1 MRKVFEVELASE
13 DRCTELILP
22 ASPYALLDALEK
34 LELREGEVPQWEVIQ
49 THSCDKLY
57 PYLDQDGTLSELNAL
72 CQQLALLDGQQTAIV
87 EGLVKIEF
95 EKGNRPVPMSQL
107 IDMAYSTDCCHVVEE
122 ATNDYTLGRSC
133 AKNGFV
139 PDADNLTDQQFEL
152 LDFARIG
159 REFRQNEGGVF
170 TSGGYVQR
178 HDELKQVYKTLDLT
192 LKKPDY
198 AILAELPD
206 GSRARLPTPP
216 GETMADT
223 PARCVDCAA
232 PALNGLTA
240 MRSTL
245 DMLARRLA
253 ELELDGDLTRYKA
266 VLEATGC
273 DDISQ
278 ALALADD
285 LDRYRFD
292 PEPREPDEVASGH
305 LKGLLSEED
314 LAALLSNV
322 NLYCYGQELVEQS
335 GGKLTGYGYV
345 RPILEQTM
353 EYGPA
358 GAPIEAQRSGF
369 DGERN
374 HSEMNE
380 LSPQGGSEGYE
391 ACGDEMEMM

>member
-13 DRCTELILP
+13 NGCTELTLP
-22 ASPYALLDALEK
+22 AAPYALLDALEK

-95 EKGNRPVPMSQL
+95 EKGNRPVPMSRL
-107 IDMAYSTDCCHVVEE
+107 IDMAYSTDCCHLVER
-122 ATNDYTLGRSC
+122 ATDDLTLGRFC

-178 HDELKQVYKTLDLT
+178 HDELKQVYKTLGLT
-192 LKKPDY
+192 LNKPDY
-198 AILAELPD
+198 AMLVGLPD
-206 GSRARLPTPP
+206 GSRVKLPTPL
-216 GETMADT
+216 GKTVVEE
-223 PARCVDCAA
+223 PARCMDCAA
-232 PALNGLTA
+232 PVLTGLTA

-245 DMLARRLA
+245 DILACRLA
-253 ELELDGDLTRYKA
+253 ELELDGDLTKYKA

-292 PEPREPDEVASGH
+292 PEPREPDEVASDH
-305 LKGLLSEED
+305 LKRLLPEED
-314 LAALLSNV
+314 LAALLPNV
-322 NLYCYGQELVEQS
+322 NLYCYGQELIEQN

-345 RPILEQTM
+345 QPSIGPVQDM
-353 EYGPA
+353 E
-358 GAPIEAQRSGF
+358 
-369 DGERN
+369 
-374 HSEMNE
+374 
-380 LSPQGGSEGYE
+380 PQKNGL
-391 ACGDEMEMM
+391 EMM

>member
-1 MRKVFEVELASE
+1 MRKIFEVELASE
-13 DRCTELILP
+13 DRCTELTFP
-22 ASPYALLDALEK
+22 ATPYALLDALEK
-34 LELREGEVPQWEVIQ
+34 LELKEGEIPQWEVIQ
-49 THSCDKLY
+49 TYSCDKLY

-72 CQQLALLDGQQTAIV
+72 CQQLALLDGQQTAVV

-95 EKGNRPVPMSQL
+95 EHGSRPVPMPRL
-107 IDMAYSTDCCHVVEE
+107 IDMAYSTDCCHLVEE
-122 ATNDYTLGRSC
+122 ATDDLTLGRFC

-139 PDADNLTDQQFEL
+139 PEADNLTDQQFEL
-152 LDFARIG
+152 LDFAKIG
-159 REFRQNEGGVF
+159 REFRQAEDGVF

-178 HDELKQVYKTLDLT
+178 HDELKHVHKTLDLT
-192 LKKPDY
+192 LNKPDY

-206 GSRARLPTPP
+206 GSQVRLPIPL

-232 PALNGLTA
+232 PALTGLTA

-253 ELELDGDLTRYKA
+253 ELELDGDLTKYKA

-285 LDRYRFD
+285 LDRYSFD
-292 PEPREPDEVASGH
+292 PEPREPDEVASGY
-305 LKGLLSEED
+305 LKGLLPEED
-314 LAALLSNV
+314 LAALLPNV
-322 NLYCYGQELVEQS
+322 NLYCYGQKLIEQS

-345 RPILEQTM
+345 QPSTAPTQDIGPQT
-353 EYGPA
+353 
-358 GAPIEAQRSGF
+358 
-369 DGERN
+369 DG
-374 HSEMNE
+374 SEMTLN
-380 LSPQGGSEGYE
+380 
-391 ACGDEMEMM
+391 